1 MERVVITERTLPQPG
16 KVLAAAATGDGAGGI
31 QDLEQL
37 ERRMLLQEIHELR
50 QRSRKS
56 LMEPI
61 TEESE
66 LAYRWVGTLG
76 SPMLGREIRAVVR
89 RYLDLC
95 VANHRTNEP
104 ALIEDILK
112 PVADDMYP
120 IETGKVE

>member
-1 MERVVITERTLPQPG
+1 
-16 KVLAAAATGDGAGGI
+16 VLAAAAAGDSAGGI

-66 LAYRWVGTLG
+66 LAYR
-76 SPMLGREIRAVVR
+76 
-89 RYLDLC
+89 
-95 VANHRTNEP
+95 
-104 ALIEDILK
+104 
-112 PVADDMYP
+112 
-120 IETGKVE
+120 